1 MAAKFF
7 GENDLLS
14 LSASNRL
21 KDRLEFSECP
31 RTFEYESC
39 RAADEITERAP
50 AFWPFD
56 SWRASSGAAAERSH
70 NLLSVYTMNLI
81 LTLYSTFRIF
91 TKFSYNF

>member
-7 GENDLLS
+7 WENDLLS

-31 RTFEYESC
+31 RTFEYESY

-56 SWRASSGAAAERSH
+56 SWRALRVERRPSGVTH

-81 LTLYSTFRIF
+81 LTL
-91 TKFSYNF
+91 FS